1 MKLVDVKCTPCQAG
15 IPHISRDQAVQ
26 YLKEINEW
34 KLVENA
40 TKLKKDF
47 KFRDFLTALSFVNK
61 ISQLCEKEG
70 HHPDIAFGWGYVHV
84 FFYTHKIKGLH
95 KNDFVMAAKV
105 DRIIKEY

>member
-40 TKLKKDF
+40 TKLKK
-47 KFRDFLTALSFVNK
+47 TSNFV
-61 ISQLCEKEG
+61 I
-70 HHPDIAFGWGYVHV
+70 F
-84 FFYTHKIKGLH
+84 
-95 KNDFVMAAKV
+95 
-105 DRIIKEY
+105 